1 MRSNRNVGS
10 FDPIDRPAPL
20 GHSTSVLHSLACL
33 QSGGMLDCTGRKNF
47 AIKIMPL
54 NINIIEILSINAQ
67 VQDYFPLTKYVQKK
81 VYR

>member
-1 MRSNRNVGS
+1 VPRRKGET
-10 FDPIDRPAPL
+10 I
-20 GHSTSVLHSLACL
+20 L
-33 QSGGMLDCTGRKNF
+33 Q
-47 AIKIMPL
+47 IMPL